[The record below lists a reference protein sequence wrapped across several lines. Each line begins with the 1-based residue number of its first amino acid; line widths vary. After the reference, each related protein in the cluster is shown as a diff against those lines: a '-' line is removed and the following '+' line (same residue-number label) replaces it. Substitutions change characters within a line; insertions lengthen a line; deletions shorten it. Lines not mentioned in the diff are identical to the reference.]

1 MGMIVIGEYRPIC
14 FTYYDPNYY
23 QGMADYY
30 SHEKDRVFV
39 YKCNNCDNCD
49 AYKRKRCVMLNKSG
63 YKCPYCEIEKNESF
77 DGSLIRKYRKR
88 YGDIENALKPLD
100 FVCRIADCV
109 YIGVPYYLYNNTINY
124 DNFVSEKIIKE
135 TSFTPEF
142 IVKLIKYIPCELLDG
157 EITSY
162 QDKLVIKFCDQL
174 KRFMPDM
181 YKKVYEIYPTI
192 ESMAARADYIGD
204 KAKLTTLR
212 PGKVKLSTD
221 IFEWNGKLLH
231 GKGKQLSYDWELDD
245 EEVIIIPNENTMVT
259 ICDNSTVTEETEF
272 EE

>member
-1 MGMIVIGEYRPIC
+1 MTIIGDYKPIC

>member
-1 MGMIVIGEYRPIC
+1 MTVIGDYKPIC

-30 SHEKDRVFV
+30 SHEKYCVFV

-49 AYKRKRCVMLNKSG
+49 AYKRKRCVMLNKSE

-77 DGSLIRKYRKR
+77 DGNLIKKYKER
-88 YGDIENALKPLD
+88 YDDIEDALKPLD

-109 YIGVPYYLYNNTINY
+109 YIGIPYYLYNNTIYY
-124 DNFVSEKIIKE
+124 DNFVCEKIIKE

-142 IVKLIKYIPCELLDG
+142 IVKLIEYIPGKLLDG

-181 YKKVYEIYPTI
+181 YKRVYEIYPSI
-192 ESMAARADYIGD
+192 ESIAAKVDHTGE
-204 KAKLTTLR
+204 KAKLISLL
-212 PGKVKLSTD
+212 PGKIKLSIDT
-221 IFEWNGKLLH
+221 FEWDGKVLH
-231 GKGKQLSYDWELDD
+231 GKGKQLSYDWRLNN
-245 EEVIIIPNENTMVT
+245 EEVSIIPNENTVVI
-259 ICDNSTVTEETEF
+259 ICDNSTVTDETEF

>member
-1 MGMIVIGEYRPIC
+1 MIVIGDYKPIY

-30 SHEKDRVFV
+30 SHEKYCVFV

-49 AYKRKRCVMLNKSG
+49 AYKRKRCVMLNKSE
-63 YKCPYCEIEKNESF
+63 YKCPHCEIEKNESF
-77 DGSLIRKYRKR
+77 DRNLIRKYREK
-88 YGDIENALKPLD
+88 YGDIEDALKPLD

-109 YIGVPYYLYNNTINY
+109 YIGVTYHLYNNTIFY
-124 DNFVSEKIIKE
+124 DNFVGEKIIKE

-142 IVKLIKYIPCELLDG
+142 IVKLIKYIPGKLLDG

-181 YKKVYEIYPTI
+181 YKRVYEIYPSI
-192 ESMAARADYIGD
+192 ESISAKVDYIG
-204 KAKLTTLR
+204 KRAKLITLL
-212 PGKVKLSTD
+212 PGEVKLSTD
-221 IFEWNGKLLH
+221 VLEWDGELLH
-231 GKGKQLSYDWELDD
+231 GKGKQISFWKLDD
-245 EEVIIIPNENTMVT
+245 EEVTIIPNKNTMVT
-259 ICDNSTVTEETEF
+259 IYDNSTVTEETEL

>member
-1 MGMIVIGEYRPIC
+1 MTIIGDYKPIC

-49 AYKRKRCVMLNKSG
+49 AYKRKRCVMLNKSE
-63 YKCPYCEIEKNESF
+63 YKCPHCEIEKNESF
-77 DGSLIRKYRKR
+77 DESLIRKYRER
-88 YGDIENALKPLD
+88 YGDIEDALKPLD

-109 YIGVPYYLYNNTINY
+109 YIGVPYYLYNNTIYY
-124 DNFVSEKIIKE
+124 DNFVDEKIIKE

-142 IVKLIKYIPCELLDG
+142 IVELIKYVPCELLDG
-157 EITSY
+157 EIASHR
-162 QDKLVIKFCDQL
+162 DKLIAKFCDQL
-174 KRFMPDM
+174 KRVMPDM
-181 YKKVYEIYPTI
+181 YRRVYEIYPKI
-192 ESMAARADYIGD
+192 ESIAAKADYTG
-204 KAKLTTLR
+204 KTAKLMSLL

-221 IFEWNGKLLH
+221 IFEWDGKSLH
-231 GKGKQLSYDWELDD
+231 GKGKQFSYNWRLND
-245 EEVIIIPNENTMVT
+245 EEVTIIPNENTMVT

>member
-1 MGMIVIGEYRPIC
+1 MGVIIIEEYKPIN

-30 SHEKDRVFV
+30 SHDKICVFV
-39 YKCNNCDNCD
+39 YKCNNCDSCD
-49 AYKRKRCVMLNKSG
+49 AYKRKRCVMLNKSE
-63 YKCPYCEIEKNESF
+63 YKCPHCEIEKNESF
-77 DGSLIRKYRKR
+77 DRNLIRKYRER
-88 YGDIENALKPLD
+88 YSDIEDALKPLD
-100 FVCRIADCV
+100 FVCRIDNHV
-109 YIGVPYYLYNNTINY
+109 YIGLPYYIYKNAFYYNNFVGNKTIKG
-124 DNFVSEKIIKE
+124 D
-135 TSFTPEF
+135 SFTPEF
-142 IVKLIKYIPCELLDG
+142 IVELIKYKSHELFD
-157 EITSY
+157 EETIEF
-162 QDKLVIKFCDQL
+162 QKKLVSKFCDQL

-231 GKGKQLSYDWELDD
+231 GKGKQLSYDWKLDD

>member
-1 MGMIVIGEYRPIC
+1 MIIIGEYKPIN

-23 QGMADYY
+23 RGMADYY

-63 YKCPYCEIEKNESF
+63 YKCPHCEIEKNESF

-88 YGDIENALKPLD
+88 YGDIEDALKPLD
-100 FVCRIADCV
+100 FVCRTADCV
-109 YIGVPYYLYNNTINY
+109 YIGVPYYVCKNTIYYNN
-124 DNFVSEKIIKE
+124 FVGERIIKE

-142 IVKLIKYIPCELLDG
+142 IVELIKDTPCELFDG
-157 EITSY
+157 EIALY
-162 QDKLVIKFCDQL
+162 RDKLVTKFCDQL

-181 YKKVYEIYPTI
+181 YKRVYEIYPSI
-192 ESMAARADYIGD
+192 ESIAAKADYTGE
-204 KAKLTTLR
+204 KAKLISLL

-221 IFEWNGKLLH
+221 TFEWDGEVLH
-231 GKGKQLSYDWELDD
+231 GKGKQLSYDWRLNN
-245 EEVIIIPNENTMVT
+245 EEVSIIPNENTVVT
-259 ICDNSTVTEETEF
+259 ICDNSTVTDETEF

>member
-1 MGMIVIGEYRPIC
+1 MIVIGDYKPIY

-30 SHEKDRVFV
+30 SHEKYCVFV

-49 AYKRKRCVMLNKSG
+49 AYKRKRCVMLNKSE
-63 YKCPYCEIEKNESF
+63 YKCPHCEIEKNESF
-77 DGSLIRKYRKR
+77 DESLIRKYRER
-88 YGDIENALKPLD
+88 YGDIEDALKPLD

-109 YIGVPYYLYNNTINY
+109 YIGIPYYLYNNTIYY
-124 DNFVSEKIIKE
+124 DNFVGENIIKE

-142 IVKLIKYIPCELLDG
+142 IVKLIKYIPGKLLDG

-181 YKKVYEIYPTI
+181 YKRVYEIYPSI
-192 ESMAARADYIGD
+192 ELIAAKVDYTGE
-204 KAKLTTLR
+204 KAKLISLL
-212 PGKVKLSTD
+212 PGKIKLSIDT
-221 IFEWNGKLLH
+221 FEWDGKVLH
-231 GKGKQLSYDWELDD
+231 GKGKQLSYNWRLND
-245 EEVIIIPNENTMVT
+245 EEVSIIPNENTVVT
-259 ICDNSTVTEETEF
+259 ICDNSTVTDETEF